1 MLSLP
6 TQSQSEPLHAR
17 LAAGRP
23 YAAASLTARE
33 LGRLLR
39 VELPEDAVLD
49 RPCFAT
55 RQLREDETL
64 VHAGDD
70 CQTIYVV
77 RFGCLKVSML
87 DPSGTEQGL
96 GFPMT
101 GDAVGV
107 DGLASGR
114 HQTDVIALEQSEVV
128 MIPVARMAELTR
140 QHGLLA
146 TLFCRLISREIVRE
160 QSALVLL
167 GSLSAEPRVA
177 AFLLNLADRFGALGC
192 SRTAF
197 HLRMSRQDIASYLG
211 LKIETVCRT
220 IAAFNRVGFIRVN
233 HREVEIL
240 DAQALRRLMQDN
252 TLKVRS
258 RSRVATGETRPRPAA
273 PPVHA
278 ARAPAQC
285 ACAA

>member
-1 MLSLP
+1 MLSLKRIQNGP
-6 TQSQSEPLHAR
+6 AVRRQDT
-17 LAAGRP
+17 
-23 YAAASLTARE
+23 ASLTARE

-49 RPCFAT
+49 RPCFGT
-55 RQLREDETL
+55 RQLHENESL
-64 VHAGDD
+64 MHAGDE
-70 CQTIYVV
+70 CHTLYVV

-114 HQTDVIALEQSEVV
+114 YPTDVVALERSEVV

-140 QHGLLA
+140 EHGLLA
-146 TLFCRLISREIVRE
+146 TLFYRLISREIVRD

-177 AFLLNLADRFGALGC
+177 AFLLNLADRYGALGY

-197 HLRMSRQDIASYLG
+197 QLPMSRQDIASYLG

-220 IAAFNRVGFIRVN
+220 IAAFNRIGFLRVS
-233 HREVEIL
+233 HRAIEIL

-252 TLKVRS
+252 SLRVRS
-258 RSRVATGETRPRPAA
+258 RARSTPAVTSAARPAPA
-273 PPVHA
+273 HA
-278 ARAPAQC
+278 ARAAAQC
-285 ACAA
+285 ACVA